1 MAGRKSSYSFDK
13 IAERWPTYS
22 VHYLGRAQAKGE
34 AGREYIQEPLELLL
48 RQQKG
53 KKPEKVLVEVSSAGI
68 FMEKARGMFK
78 RKRVH
83 LAIDSITYGVEDS
96 FHGRVFAVITT
107 NNSHKSMYCHAFL
120 CDTKETAKDMK
131 YWLGRSFRM
140 AYQDLADV
148 NLQDGPDYAW
158 ANVDI
163 GPGNMGSVRAPRSR
177 GKPAATGSQP
187 QQNGI
192 IPDKSPQPGRPTYP
206 TQSQPQGGERPQPPA
221 RAPSTA
227 LTHQVPTSHQNGRS
241 SPGPQRVRRPA
252 PTPPAVQAVSTAVAS
267 SSAPQVAPAEPIYSQ
282 VNKAAKTQKPGNT
295 PVATSQNGTQES
307 NNPSSTKRVTRRT
320 VATQTLF
327 TFFGYPTFTGDA
339 VTTAMPNGDVQPV
352 VNGNSGRT
360 SPHVYR
366 RQPSQQPNGNSGR
379 TSPNAYRRIP
389 PAPQPII
396 NGSSGRTSPN
406 AYRRTPPAPQPVM
419 NGGQG
424 RTSPNLYRRAPPS
437 PKLGTPNANNY
448 PRARTASQN
457 ESGFKPIARKIN
469 RQRSNSYDNI
479 VYLPAS
485 GANYS
490 VANPQPTTQQVPQT
504 SNHVPSAQDG
514 VQAANGSRA
523 PAASRQQEEPPLHN
537 PKFSITGVTTIK
549 REDEQRTEN
558 NNNSVPP
565 QTNGLTVQPYDKR
578 NSLADSE
585 SGYECINFGGPK
597 PPGADTSNVDVT
609 TNANGRP
616 TVNVGSISY
625 EIPKVAPPPLPAR
638 NSQKA
643 EKTTANGI
651 KPLKSALKKP
661 STSRDDQDV
670 QEKKLVIVEDNPKR
684 KGLGG
689 TLPKSFRVTFSDT
702 QAKSVEFDDHL

>member
-1 MAGRKSSYSFDK
+1 MAGRKSSSYSFDK

-68 FMEKARGMFK
+68 FMEKKARGMFK

-120 CDTKETAKDMK
+120 CDTKDTAKDMK

-148 NLQDGPDYAW
+148 NLQDGPNFAW
-158 ANVDI
+158 ANDDL
-163 GPGNMGSVRAPRSR
+163 GPGNMGSVRAPRTR
-177 GKPAATGSQP
+177 GKAPIIGTQP
-187 QQNGI
+187 LQNGI
-192 IPDKSPQPGRPTYP
+192 IPTPV
-206 TQSQPQGGERPQPPA
+206 QSQPQGGDRPQPPV
-221 RAPSTA
+221 RAPSTTI
-227 LTHQVPTSHQNGRS
+227 THQVPTALQNGRS
-241 SPGPQRVRRPA
+241 SPGPQRSRRPA
-252 PTPPAVQAVSTAVAS
+252 PAPPAVQAVSTAVAS
-267 SSAPQVAPAEPIYSQ
+267 STAPQVAPAEPIYSQ

-295 PVATSQNGTQES
+295 PVATSQTGSQDN

-339 VTTAMPNGDVQPV
+339 VTTTMPNGDVQPV

-366 RQPSQQPNGNSGR
+366 RQAHSQQPNGNPGR
-379 TSPNAYRRIP
+379 TSPNAYRRMP
-389 PAPQPII
+389 PAPQPIL
-396 NGSSGRTSPN
+396 NGSSGRSSPN
-406 AYRRTPPAPQPVM
+406 AYRRTPPVPQL

-424 RTSPNLYRRAPPS
+424 RTSPNLYKRGPPS
-437 PKLGTPNANNY
+437 PQLGTPNANNY
-448 PRARTASQN
+448 PIPRARTASQN
-457 ESGFKPIARKIN
+457 ESGFKPIARRPG

-479 VYLPAS
+479 AHLPAS

-490 VANPQPTTQQVPQT
+490 VANVQPTNQQVPPT
-504 SNHVPSAQDG
+504 SSHVPSAQDG
-514 VQAANGSRA
+514 VHVVNGSRA
-523 PAASRQQEEPPLHN
+523 PPALRQDEEPPLHN

-549 REDEQRTEN
+549 REEEQRAES
-558 NNNSVPP
+558 NNNSAPA
-565 QTNGLTVQPYDKR
+565 QTKGLTVQPYDKR
-578 NSLADSE
+578 NSIADSE
-585 SGYECINFGGPK
+585 SGYECINFGVPK
-597 PPGADTSNVDVT
+597 APGVDDVDVT

-616 TVNVGSISY
+616 TVNVGAVSY

-638 NSQKA
+638 NSPST
-643 EKTTANGI
+643 ERNSVNGI

-661 STSRDDQDV
+661 STSRDDQEV
-670 QEKKLVIVEDNPKR
+670 QEKKLVIVEDKAKR
-684 KGLGG
+684 RGLAG

-702 QAKSVEFDDHL
+702 QAKSVEFDDRL

>member
-120 CDTKETAKDMK
+120 CDTKDTAKDMK

-158 ANVDI
+158 ANGDI
-163 GPGNMGSVRAPRSR
+163 GAGSMGSVRAPRR
-177 GKPAATGSQP
+177 GGKAAIIGTQP

-192 IPDKSPQPGRPTYP
+192 ISDKSPYP
-206 TQSQPQGGERPQPPA
+206 TPVQPQPQGGERPQPPA
-221 RAPSTA
+221 RAPSTVI
-227 LTHQVPTSHQNGRS
+227 THQVPNGRS

-252 PTPPAVQAVSTAVAS
+252 PAPPAAQAVPSNTT
-267 SSAPQVAPAEPIYSQ
+267 PQLAPAEPIYSQ

-295 PVATSQNGTQES
+295 PVATSQTGTQDNS
-307 NNPSSTKRVTRRT
+307 NPSSTKRVTRRT

-327 TFFGYPTFTGDA
+327 TFFGYPTFTGEA

-366 RQPSQQPNGNSGR
+366 RQPSQQSNGNPVR
-379 TSPNAYRRIP
+379 TSPNAYRRMP

-396 NGSSGRTSPN
+396 NGSSGRSSPN
-406 AYRRTPPAPQPVM
+406 AYRRTPPAPQL
-419 NGGQG
+419 NGSQG
-424 RTSPNLYRRAPPS
+424 RTSPNLYKRAPPS
-437 PKLGTPNANNY
+437 PQLGTPNANNY

-457 ESGFKPIARKIN
+457 ESGFRPIARKVN

-485 GANYS
+485 GSNFS
-490 VANPQPTTQQVPQT
+490 VPNVQPNNQQIPQT
-504 SNHVPSAQDG
+504 ANHVPSAQDG
-514 VQAANGSRA
+514 VQVTNGSRA
-523 PAASRQQEEPPLHN
+523 APSFRQEEEPPLHN

-549 REDEQRTEN
+549 REEEQRAEKNSN
-558 NNNSVPP
+558 NTAPA
-565 QTNGLTVQPYDKR
+565 QTKGLTVPQYDKR

-585 SGYECINFGGPK
+585 SGYECINFGVPK
-597 PPGADTSNVDVT
+597 APGADDVDVT
-609 TNANGRP
+609 TNSNGRP
-616 TVNVGSISY
+616 TVNVGAVSY

-638 NSQKA
+638 NSTKSA
-643 EKTTANGI
+643 DRNTVNGI

-670 QEKKLVIVEDNPKR
+670 QEKQLVIVEDKAKR
-684 KGLGG
+684 KGLLGG

-702 QAKSVEFDDHL
+702 EAKSVVFDERL